1 MISVYTLHSTLFDSP
16 FFFFTIPCPP
26 RSTLFPYTTLF
37 RSQGQP
43 NWMTKGRGFTT
54 VGLYAALIQIVLLY
68 WVINL
73 DRKST
78 RLNSSHVRISY
89 AVFCL
94 KKKNK
99 IARTNSYNFYRF
111 ARNLASHQQMT

>member
-1 MISVYTLHSTLFDSP
+1 MIRR
-16 FFFFTIPCPP
+16 PP

-37 RSQGQP
+37 RSPLGSLSERTF
-43 NWMTKGRGFTT
+43 TKLPTLAPMAAKKKANKNSIQLIYQEKELNRRGYL
-54 VGLYAALIQIVLLY
+54 VQ
-68 WVINL
+68 

-94 KKKNK
+94 KKKK
-99 IARTNSYNFYRF
+99 KKKYKHTRDST
-111 ARNLASHQQMT
+111 

>member
-1 MISVYTLHSTLFDSP
+1 MCVVVAYFMFALRLP
-16 FFFFTIPCPP
+16 YFFFFLMIRRPP

-37 RSQGQP
+37 RSHP
-43 NWMTKGRGFTT
+43 FCRHFAEVSGF
-54 VGLYAALIQIVLLY
+54 VSLDPCSLSGLQCAR
-68 WVINL
+68 

-78 RLNSSHVRISY
+78 RLNSSHGYISY

-99 IARTNSYNFYRF
+99 IDSSAMGFTRRYTPFGTT
-111 ARNLASHQQMT
+111 AAW

>member
-1 MISVYTLHSTLFDSP
+1 MIRR
-16 FFFFTIPCPP
+16 PP

-37 RSQGQP
+37 RSQLLEQRSQIGLHIGQSIDRCL
-43 NWMTKGRGFTT
+43 NEVRE
-54 VGLYAALIQIVLLY
+54 
-68 WVINL
+68 

-94 KKKNK
+94 KKKKNDNHNENVRSDSQRRQGTRSVDSR
-99 IARTNSYNFYRF
+99 IRTYYSR
-111 ARNLASHQQMT
+111 T